1 MDKTLEHH
9 YYDLS
14 APSAYAGGHQLV
26 RAVAASKR
34 NDTDNIAK
42 WLEGQDAYTLHKLV
56 RYRFPRRNYN
66 VFSPYEVWEA
76 DLIDFRSLKTYNDK
90 YNYVLVVIDV
100 LSKYA
105 WAVPLYDK
113 SGKSVAEAL
122 ENILTSCRGRHPI
135 YLQTDKG
142 KEFVAREVQQVLKQ
156 RNITYRVARDPDI
169 KAAVA
174 ERFIRTLKARIWR
187 YFTHTHTR
195 RYIDVLNKIVSCYNN
210 SWHSGIKMA
219 PSKVNLENADEA
231 RRNLT
236 LRYSNKQVLRK
247 PKYSVGDLVRVSRA
261 RTAFRKAY
269 EGGWTLELFKI
280 VRINST
286 RPPPVYILEDLDG
299 EKIDGYFYEEQLSR
313 VRKELGSDVFE
324 IGEILETK
332 GRGRGKRYFVS
343 WKGYPEKFNSWISA
357 RDLKNLK

>member
-1 MDKTLEHH
+1 MDKTLEYY

-14 APSAYAGGHQLV
+14 APSAFAGGNQLV
-26 RAVAASKR
+26 RETAKKK
-34 NDTDNIAK
+34 NDPDHIAK

-66 VFSPYEVWEA
+66 VFSPFEVWEA
-76 DLIDFRSLKTYNDK
+76 DLIDFRSLKTYNDQ
-90 YNYVLVVIDV
+90 YNYVLIVIDV

-105 WAVPLYDK
+105 WAKPLRDK
-113 SGKSVAEAL
+113 SGKTVAEAL
-122 ENILTSCRGRHPI
+122 EVILTSCHGKQPI

-142 KEFVAREVQQVLKQ
+142 KEFIAREVQQLLKKK
-156 RNITYRVARDPDI
+156 NIIYRVVRDPDI
-169 KAAVA
+169 KAAIA
-174 ERFIRTLKARIWR
+174 ERFIRTLKGRIWR

-195 RYIDVLNKIVSCYNN
+195 RYIDVLDKIVSCYNN
-210 SWHSGIKMA
+210 SWHSGIKMIPA
-219 PSKVNLENADEA
+219 KVTLENADEA

-236 LRYSNKQVLRK
+236 LRYTSTKQMLRK

-280 VRINST
+280 IQINTT
-286 RPPPVYILEDLDG
+286 RPPPVYILADLDG

-313 VRKELGSDVFE
+313 VRKNLETATFE
-324 IGEILETK
+324 IDEILESKGK
-332 GRGRGKRYFVS
+332 GRGKQYFVS

-357 RDLKNLK
+357 KYLKKLK

>member
-1 MDKTLEHH
+1 MRAAAAKKKKD
-9 YYDLS
+9 S
-14 APSAYAGGHQLV
+14 ANVS
-26 RAVAASKR
+26 
-34 NDTDNIAK
+34 K

-66 VFSPYEVWEA
+66 VFSPFEVWEA
-76 DLIDFRSLKTYNDK
+76 DLIDFRSLRSYNDQ
-90 YNYVLVVIDV
+90 YNYILVVIDV

-105 WAVPLYDK
+105 WAVALYDK
-113 SGKSVAEAL
+113 SGKSVADAL
-122 ENILTSCRGRHPI
+122 EKILMSCHGKHPI

-142 KEFVAREVQQVLKQ
+142 KEFISREVQQLLKK

-169 KAAVA
+169 KAAIA
-174 ERFIRTLKARIWR
+174 ERFIRTLKGRIWQ
-187 YFTHTHTR
+187 YFTYSHTR
-195 RYIDVLNKIVSCYNN
+195 RYIDVLDKIVSCYNN
-210 SWHSGIKMA
+210 SWHSGIKMI

-236 LRYSNKQVLRK
+236 RRYSCKQAIRK

-261 RTAFRKAY
+261 KTAFRKAY

-280 VRINST
+280 SRINST

-313 VRKELGSDVFE
+313 VRKNLESDVFE
-324 IGEILETK
+324 IDKILDSK
-332 GRGRGKRYFVS
+332 GKGGKKQYFVS
-343 WKGYPEKFNSWISA
+343 WKGYPEKFNSWIPA
-357 RDLKNLK
+357 KHLENLT